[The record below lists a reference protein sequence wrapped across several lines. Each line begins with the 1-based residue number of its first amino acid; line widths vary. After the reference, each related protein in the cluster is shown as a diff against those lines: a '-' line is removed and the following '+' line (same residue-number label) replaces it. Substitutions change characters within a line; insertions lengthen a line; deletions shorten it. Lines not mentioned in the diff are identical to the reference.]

1 MGQSTFVKTKWGQGV
16 RALSVFA
23 CLLLFCLLLAPQ
35 AFSQSVNDVQAR
47 LGRIENEIQTLSRAL
62 FRGEQPPPD
71 FVVRGNEAG
80 RADIDDRL
88 AQMENDLRTL
98 TGKVEEQ
105 AFQVGQ
111 LRERLDKALSDME
124 MRVGALEAQ
133 SRVASPPP
141 GGGGV
146 GMQTV
151 SPYALP
157 QNAPPQNLGAG
168 PQSDGIASPGA
179 AASAGSLPTQD
190 GSAMTAYGRAFAVLQ
205 SGDYEGAAKAFEV
218 FLAAH
223 PNDPL
228 APNAQYWLGESYY
241 ARKDYVQSA
250 RVFAEAYRKYP
261 KSGKTSDSLLKL
273 ALSLAG
279 QGKKDDACVTLGQ
292 LRKEFP
298 DGAGPVLSRGAEEEK
313 NLGCPKS

>member
-71 FVVRGNEAG
+71 FVVGGNEAG

-151 SPYALP
+151 SPYA
-157 QNAPPQNLGAG
+157 PPQDLGAG
-168 PQSDGIASPGA
+168 SQPGGFAPPGA
-179 AASAGSLPTQD
+179 AAPTGSLSAQD
-190 GSAMTAYGRAFAVLQ
+190 GGAMTAYGRAFATLQ
-205 SGDYEGAAKAFEV
+205 GGDYEGAASAFEA
-218 FLAAH
+218 FLATH